1 MRLRISWGIVL
12 AVWSA
17 AVVAYEEPSF
27 RVVESLEGY
36 EIRDYDAYMVA
47 ETVVDGDFGSS
58 GGAAFR
64 ILAGYIFGKNSAAP
78 TPLTATG
85 ADSGESV
92 KMSMTVPVT
101 SHRVAKDADSERY
114 AYWFVMEQQYDR
126 ETLPVPDDSRVEIRE
141 VPARRVAVRRYSGRT
156 TEANYLENLAA
167 LRSALQRDGI
177 PVTGPPQASVYN
189 SPFTLPWRRRNEV
202 MLEVAGD

>member
-64 ILAGYIFGKNSAAP
+64 ILAG
-78 TPLTATG
+78 
-85 ADSGESV
+85 
-92 KMSMTVPVT
+92 
-101 SHRVAKDADSERY
+101 
-114 AYWFVMEQQYDR
+114 
-126 ETLPVPDDSRVEIRE
+126 
-141 VPARRVAVRRYSGRT
+141 
-156 TEANYLENLAA
+156 
-167 LRSALQRDGI
+167 
-177 PVTGPPQASVYN
+177 
-189 SPFTLPWRRRNEV
+189 
-202 MLEVAGD
+202 